1 MKIPAGYQ
9 TVMPYLIL
17 QDARSFKEFVTNVF
31 NAEIKME
38 NFNEDGTPNHSEICI
53 GESTIMFSN
62 TTDQYSIA
70 TANMF
75 VFVPD
80 ADVAFA
86 KALENGASV
95 VNELR
100 DLEYGR
106 SGGVEDPNGNVWWIT
121 AAPAE

>member
-1 MKIPAGYQ
+1 
-9 TVMPYLIL
+9 
-17 QDARSFKEFVTNVF
+17 
-31 NAEIKME
+31 ME